1 MVCTLS
7 RWDCQEVS
15 WPDDE
20 ETQASQELRAVE
32 GGGGRGWGGGRGRT
46 GLTIQSGLPVGSHS
60 QEGLGA
66 NPGQMQKERGERHT
80 RPGVPVPTPVPDPHP
95 GPPRPKQPVNKP
107 TSSLPSAPL
116 LRRPLRALGIAAR
129 AALTGARGRRAVPP
143 QLQPPALW
151 APRQPGRQGRRCG
164 RIPPGCPAAAA
175 PQLPAPAAAM
185 LALIT

>member
-1 MVCTLS
+1 MG
-7 RWDCQEVS
+7 RREG
-15 WPDDE
+15 PDR
-20 ETQASQELRAVE
+20 THHSVGFAGWLALA
-32 GGGGRGWGGGRGRT
+32 GR
-46 GLTIQSGLPVGSHS
+46 S
-60 QEGLGA
+60 
-66 NPGQMQKERGERHT
+66 
-80 RPGVPVPTPVPDPHP
+80 
-95 GPPRPKQPVNKP
+95 